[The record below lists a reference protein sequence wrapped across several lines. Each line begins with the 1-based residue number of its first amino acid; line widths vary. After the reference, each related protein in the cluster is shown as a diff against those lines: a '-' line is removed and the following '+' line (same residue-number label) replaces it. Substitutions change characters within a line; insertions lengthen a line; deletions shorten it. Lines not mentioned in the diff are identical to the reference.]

1 MNSLIYFNN
10 CASTQDE
17 LIDFLNQHYLSEDFL
32 AIYTFN
38 QTKGRGQYGNS
49 WENLPEENLAYSFAL
64 KTKNINV
71 SDTCFNFYTAILV
84 RDFIANLT
92 KTEVKIKWPN
102 DLILKNKKI
111 CGMLFEKNKNYF
123 VVGIGINILQENF
136 KNLPKAGS
144 VLSQTGLSFELKA
157 FTESLHQYLFEH
169 LVQKEIPNDVLEL
182 YHLHLYRKNEVSVFE
197 KNEVRQNGIIQ
208 NVDENGHIW
217 IDLEN
222 EGLQKFFHKEIE
234 LLY

>member
-32 AIYTFN
+32 AVYTFN

-64 KTKNINV
+64 KTKNINI

-157 FTESLHQYLFEH
+157 FTESLNQYLFEH
-169 LVQKEIPNDVLEL
+169 LVQKEIPNNILEL
-182 YHLHLYRKNEVSVFE
+182 YQLNLYRKNEVSVFE

-208 NVDENGHIW
+208 KVDENGYIW

>member
-32 AIYTFN
+32 AVYTFN

-169 LVQKEIPNDVLEL
+169 LVQKEIPNNVLEL

-208 NVDENGHIW
+208 NVDENGYIW

>member
-32 AIYTFN
+32 AVYTFN

-64 KTKNINV
+64 KTKNINI

-111 CGMLFEKNKNYF
+111 CGMLFEKKKNYF

-144 VLSQTGLSFELKA
+144 VLSQTRLSFELKA

-208 NVDENGHIW
+208 NVDENGYIW

>member
-32 AIYTFN
+32 AVYTFN

-64 KTKNINV
+64 KTKNINI

-111 CGMLFEKNKNYF
+111 CGMLFEKDKNYF

-144 VLSQTGLSFELKA
+144 ILSQTGLSFELKA

-169 LVQKEIPNDVLEL
+169 LVQKEIPNNILEL

-197 KNEVRQNGIIQ
+197 KNEVRQNGIIK
-208 NVDENGHIW
+208 NVDENGYIW

>member
-32 AIYTFN
+32 AVYTFN

-64 KTKNINV
+64 KTKNINI
-71 SDTCFNFYTAILV
+71 SDTFFNFYTAILV

-144 VLSQTGLSFELKA
+144 ILSQTGLSFELKA

-169 LVQKEIPNDVLEL
+169 LVQKEIPNNILEL

-197 KNEVRQNGIIQ
+197 KNEVRQNGIIK
-208 NVDENGHIW
+208 NVDETGHIW

>member
-32 AIYTFN
+32 AVYTFN

-64 KTKNINV
+64 KTKNINI

-157 FTESLHQYLFEH
+157 FTESFHQYLFEH
-169 LVQKEIPNDVLEL
+169 LVQKEIPNNILEL
-182 YHLHLYRKNEVSVFE
+182 YQLHLYRKNEVSVFE
-197 KNEVRQNGIIQ
+197 KNEVRQNGIIK
-208 NVDENGHIW
+208 NVDENGYIW

>member
-64 KTKNINV
+64 KTKNINI

-144 VLSQTGLSFELKA
+144 ILSQTGLSFELKA

-169 LVQKEIPNDVLEL
+169 LIQKEIPNNILEL

-208 NVDENGHIW
+208 NVDENGYIW

>member
-32 AIYTFN
+32 AVYTFN

-64 KTKNINV
+64 KTKNINI

-123 VVGIGINILQENF
+123 VVGIGINILQKNF

-144 VLSQTGLSFELKA
+144 VLSQTRLSFELKA

-169 LVQKEIPNDVLEL
+169 LVQKEIPNNILEL

-208 NVDENGHIW
+208 NVDENGYIW

>member
-32 AIYTFN
+32 AVYTFN

-92 KTEVKIKWPN
+92 KTEVKIK
-102 DLILKNKKI
+102 
-111 CGMLFEKNKNYF
+111 
-123 VVGIGINILQENF
+123 
-136 KNLPKAGS
+136 
-144 VLSQTGLSFELKA
+144 
-157 FTESLHQYLFEH
+157 
-169 LVQKEIPNDVLEL
+169 
-182 YHLHLYRKNEVSVFE
+182 
-197 KNEVRQNGIIQ
+197 
-208 NVDENGHIW
+208 
-217 IDLEN
+217 
-222 EGLQKFFHKEIE
+222 
-234 LLY
+234 

>member
-32 AIYTFN
+32 AVYTFN

-64 KTKNINV
+64 KTKNINI

-169 LVQKEIPNDVLEL
+169 LVQKEIPNNILEL
-182 YHLHLYRKNEVSVFE
+182 YQLHLYRKNEVSVFE
-197 KNEVRQNGIIQ
+197 KNEVRQNGIIK
-208 NVDENGHIW
+208 NVDETGHIW

>member
-32 AIYTFN
+32 AVYTFN

-111 CGMLFEKNKNYF
+111 CGMLFEKKKNYF

-144 VLSQTGLSFELKA
+144 ILSQTGLFFELKA

-169 LVQKEIPNDVLEL
+169 LVQKEIPNNILEL

-197 KNEVRQNGIIQ
+197 KNKVRQNGIIQ
-208 NVDENGHIW
+208 NVDETGHIW

>member
-32 AIYTFN
+32 AVYTFN

-123 VVGIGINILQENF
+123 MVGIGINILQENF

-169 LVQKEIPNDVLEL
+169 LVQKEIPNNILEL

-197 KNEVRQNGIIQ
+197 KNEVRQNGIIK
-208 NVDENGHIW
+208 NVDETGHIW

>member
-32 AIYTFN
+32 AVYTFN

-49 WENLPEENLAYSFAL
+49 WENLPEKNLAYSFAL

-111 CGMLFEKNKNYF
+111 CGMLFEKSKNYF

-169 LVQKEIPNDVLEL
+169 LVQKEIPNNILEL
-182 YHLHLYRKNEVSVFE
+182 YHLHLYCKNEVSVFE
-197 KNEVRQNGIIQ
+197 KNKVRQNGIIQ
-208 NVDENGHIW
+208 NVDENGYIW

>member
-32 AIYTFN
+32 AVYTFN

-64 KTKNINV
+64 KTKNINI

-111 CGMLFEKNKNYF
+111 CGMLFEKSKNYF

-144 VLSQTGLSFELKA
+144 ILSQTGLSFELKA

-169 LVQKEIPNDVLEL
+169 LVQKEIPNNILEL

-197 KNEVRQNGIIQ
+197 KNEVRQNGIIK
-208 NVDENGHIW
+208 NVDENGYIW

>member
-32 AIYTFN
+32 AVYTFN

-64 KTKNINV
+64 ETKNINI

-169 LVQKEIPNDVLEL
+169 LVQKEIPNNILEL

-197 KNEVRQNGIIQ
+197 KNEVRQNGIIK
-208 NVDENGHIW
+208 NVDETGHIW

>member
-17 LIDFLNQHYLSEDFL
+17 LIDFLNQDYLSEDFL
-32 AIYTFN
+32 AVYTFN

-49 WENLPEENLAYSFAL
+49 WENLPEKNLAYSFAL

-144 VLSQTGLSFELKA
+144 ILSQTGLSFELKA
-157 FTESLHQYLFEH
+157 FTESIHQYLFEH
-169 LVQKEIPNDVLEL
+169 LVQKEIPNNILEL

-208 NVDENGHIW
+208 NVDENGYIW

>member
-32 AIYTFN
+32 AVYTFN
-38 QTKGRGQYGNS
+38 QTKGRGQYENS

-144 VLSQTGLSFELKA
+144 ILSQTGLSFELKA

-169 LVQKEIPNDVLEL
+169 LVQKEIPNNILEL

-197 KNEVRQNGIIQ
+197 KNEVRQNGIIK
-208 NVDENGHIW
+208 NVDETGHIW

>member
-32 AIYTFN
+32 AVYTFN

-49 WENLPEENLAYSFAL
+49 WKNLPEENLAYSFAL
-64 KTKNINV
+64 KTKNINI

-111 CGMLFEKNKNYF
+111 CGMLFEKSKNYF

-144 VLSQTGLSFELKA
+144 VLSQTGLSFELKTFA
-157 FTESLHQYLFEH
+157 ESLHQYLFEH
-169 LVQKEIPNDVLEL
+169 LVQKEIPNNILEL
-182 YHLHLYRKNEVSVFE
+182 YQLHLYRKNEVSVFE
-197 KNEVRQNGIIQ
+197 KNEVRQNGIIK
-208 NVDENGHIW
+208 NVDENGYIW

>member
-32 AIYTFN
+32 AVYTFN

-49 WENLPEENLAYSFAL
+49 WENLPEKNLAYSFAL

-111 CGMLFEKNKNYF
+111 CGMLFEKSKNYF

-169 LVQKEIPNDVLEL
+169 LVQKEIPNNILEL

-208 NVDENGHIW
+208 NVDENGYIW

>member
-32 AIYTFN
+32 AVYTFN

-64 KTKNINV
+64 KTKNINI

-169 LVQKEIPNDVLEL
+169 LVQKEIPNNILEL
-182 YHLHLYRKNEVSVFE
+182 YKLHLYRKNEVSVFE
-197 KNEVRQNGIIQ
+197 KNEVRQNGIIK
-208 NVDENGHIW
+208 NVDENGYIW

>member
-32 AIYTFN
+32 AVYTFN

-144 VLSQTGLSFELKA
+144 ILSQTALSFELKA

-197 KNEVRQNGIIQ
+197 KNEVRQNGIIK
-208 NVDENGHIW
+208 NVDENGYIW

>member
-32 AIYTFN
+32 AVYTFN

-64 KTKNINV
+64 KTKNINI

-144 VLSQTGLSFELKA
+144 VLSQTGLSFELKTFA
-157 FTESLHQYLFEH
+157 ESLHQYIFEH
-169 LVQKEIPNDVLEL
+169 LVQKEIPNNILEL

-197 KNEVRQNGIIQ
+197 KNEVRQNGIIK
-208 NVDENGHIW
+208 NVDENGYIW

>member
-32 AIYTFN
+32 AVYTFN

-111 CGMLFEKNKNYF
+111 CGMLFEKKKNYF

-169 LVQKEIPNDVLEL
+169 LVQKEIPNNILEL
-182 YHLHLYRKNEVSVFE
+182 YQLHLYRKNEVSVFE

-208 NVDENGHIW
+208 NVDENGYIW

>member
-32 AIYTFN
+32 AVYTFN

-157 FTESLHQYLFEH
+157 FTEILHQYLFEH
-169 LVQKEIPNDVLEL
+169 LVQKEIPNNILEL

-197 KNEVRQNGIIQ
+197 KNEVRQNGIIK
-208 NVDENGHIW
+208 NVDENGYIW

>member
-32 AIYTFN
+32 AVYTFN

-144 VLSQTGLSFELKA
+144 ILSQTGLSFELKA
-157 FTESLHQYLFEH
+157 FTESLHQYIFEH

-208 NVDENGHIW
+208 NVDENGYIW

>member
-17 LIDFLNQHYLSEDFL
+17 LIDFLNRHYLSEDFL
-32 AIYTFN
+32 AFYTFN

-84 RDFIANLT
+84 RDFIAKLT
-92 KTEVKIKWPN
+92 KTDVKIKWPN

-111 CGMLFEKNKNYF
+111 CGMLFEKSKNYF

-169 LVQKEIPNDVLEL
+169 LVQKEIPNNILEL

-197 KNEVRQNGIIQ
+197 KNEVRQNGIIK
-208 NVDENGHIW
+208 NVDETGHIW

>member
-32 AIYTFN
+32 AVYTFN

-64 KTKNINV
+64 KTKNINI
-71 SDTCFNFYTAILV
+71 SDTYFNFYTAILV

-169 LVQKEIPNDVLEL
+169 LVQKEIPNNILEL
-182 YHLHLYRKNEVSVFE
+182 YQLHLYRKNEVSVFE
-197 KNEVRQNGIIQ
+197 KNKVRQNGIIK
-208 NVDENGHIW
+208 NVDETGHIW

>member
-32 AIYTFN
+32 AVYTFN

-49 WENLPEENLAYSFAL
+49 WENLPEKNLAYSFAL

-169 LVQKEIPNDVLEL
+169 LVQKEIPNNILEL

-208 NVDENGHIW
+208 NVDENGYIW

>member
-32 AIYTFN
+32 AVYTFN

-49 WENLPEENLAYSFAL
+49 WENLPEKNLAYSFAL

-111 CGMLFEKNKNYF
+111 CGMLFEKSKNYF

-144 VLSQTGLSFELKA
+144 VLSQTGLSFELKTFA
-157 FTESLHQYLFEH
+157 ESLHQYIFEH
-169 LVQKEIPNDVLEL
+169 LVQKEIPNNILEL

-197 KNEVRQNGIIQ
+197 KNKVRQNGIIK
-208 NVDENGHIW
+208 NVDETGHIW

>member
-32 AIYTFN
+32 AVYTFN

-169 LVQKEIPNDVLEL
+169 LVQKEIPNNILEL

-208 NVDENGHIW
+208 NVDENGYIW

>member
-32 AIYTFN
+32 AVYTFN

-64 KTKNINV
+64 KNKNINV

-144 VLSQTGLSFELKA
+144 ILSQTGLSFELKA
-157 FTESLHQYLFEH
+157 FTESIHQYLFEH
-169 LVQKEIPNDVLEL
+169 LVQKEIPNNILEL

-197 KNEVRQNGIIQ
+197 KNEVRQNGIIK
-208 NVDENGHIW
+208 NVDETGHIW

>member
-32 AIYTFN
+32 AVYTFN

-49 WENLPEENLAYSFAL
+49 WENLPEKNLAYSFAL

-111 CGMLFEKNKNYF
+111 CGMLFEKSKNYF

-169 LVQKEIPNDVLEL
+169 LVQKEIPNNILEL
-182 YHLHLYRKNEVSVFE
+182 YQLHLYRKNKVSVFE
-197 KNEVRQNGIIQ
+197 KNKVRQNGIIK
-208 NVDENGHIW
+208 NVDETGHIW

>member
-32 AIYTFN
+32 AVYTFN

-64 KTKNINV
+64 KTKNINI

-144 VLSQTGLSFELKA
+144 ILSQTGLSFEQKA

-169 LVQKEIPNDVLEL
+169 LVQKEIPNNILEL

-197 KNEVRQNGIIQ
+197 KNKVRQNGIIQ
-208 NVDENGHIW
+208 NVDENGYIW

>member
-32 AIYTFN
+32 AVYTFN

-144 VLSQTGLSFELKA
+144 ILSQTGLSFELKA

-197 KNEVRQNGIIQ
+197 KNKVRQNGIIK
-208 NVDENGHIW
+208 NVDETGHIW

-222 EGLQKFFHKEIE
+222 DGLQKFFHKEIE

>member
-32 AIYTFN
+32 AVYTFN

-111 CGMLFEKNKNYF
+111 CGMLFEKDKNYF

-169 LVQKEIPNDVLEL
+169 LVQKEIPNNILEL

-197 KNEVRQNGIIQ
+197 KNEVRQNGIIK
-208 NVDENGHIW
+208 NVDENGYIW

>member
-32 AIYTFN
+32 AVYTFN

-49 WENLPEENLAYSFAL
+49 WENLPEKNLAYSFAL
-64 KTKNINV
+64 KTKNINI

-111 CGMLFEKNKNYF
+111 CGMLFEKSKNYF

-197 KNEVRQNGIIQ
+197 KNEVRQNGIIK
-208 NVDENGHIW
+208 NVDETGHIW

>member
-32 AIYTFN
+32 AVYTFN

-64 KTKNINV
+64 KTKNINI

-123 VVGIGINILQENF
+123 VVGIGINILQKNF

-144 VLSQTGLSFELKA
+144 VLRQTGLSFELKA

-169 LVQKEIPNDVLEL
+169 LVQKEIPNNILEL

-197 KNEVRQNGIIQ
+197 KNEVRQNGIIK
-208 NVDENGHIW
+208 NVDETGHIW

>member
-32 AIYTFN
+32 AVYTFN

-49 WENLPEENLAYSFAL
+49 WENLPEKNLAYSFAL

-144 VLSQTGLSFELKA
+144 VLRQTGLSFELKA
-157 FTESLHQYLFEH
+157 FTESLHQYIFEH
-169 LVQKEIPNDVLEL
+169 LVQKEIPNNILEL

-197 KNEVRQNGIIQ
+197 KNEVRQNGIIK
-208 NVDENGHIW
+208 NVDETGHIW

>member
-32 AIYTFN
+32 AVYTFN

-49 WENLPEENLAYSFAL
+49 WENLPEKNLAYSFAL

-169 LVQKEIPNDVLEL
+169 LVQKEIPNNILEL
-182 YHLHLYRKNEVSVFE
+182 YQLHLYRKNEVSVFE

-208 NVDENGHIW
+208 KVDENGYIW

>member
-32 AIYTFN
+32 AVYTFN

-123 VVGIGINILQENF
+123 MVGIGINILQENF

-144 VLSQTGLSFELKA
+144 ILSQTGLSFELKG
-157 FTESLHQYLFEH
+157 FTESFHQYLFEH
-169 LVQKEIPNDVLEL
+169 LVQKEIPNNILEL

-197 KNEVRQNGIIQ
+197 KNEVRQNGIIK
-208 NVDENGHIW
+208 NVDENGYIW